1 MKKLELKLWIAS
13 QNAKETVK
21 KKFMSFKNTFAEE
34 DGGPE
39 AIIIGIILIIIVVAL
54 AIIFRDQLSSWVN
67 SLMGK
72 ANDELGD
79 AAEQITGQVLTMP

>member
-13 QNAKETVK
+13 QSAKETVK
-21 KKFMSFKNTFAEE
+21 TKFMSFKNTFDEE

-39 AIIIGIILIIIVVAL
+39 AIIIGIIMIIIVVAL
-54 AIIFRDQLSSWVN
+54 AIIFRKQLASWVN

-72 ANDELGD
+72 ANDELGN